1 MRVLVL
7 GGYGAVGNV
16 ICRDLAKHPNIDE
29 VVCAGRSLEK
39 AEAFVKRYRNE
50 KISAM
55 KVDLFDVEDLQK
67 AVKGFDIVINAVDY
81 RFNLRVM
88 KACVDAGASYQD
100 LAFGGSYETMNLPMV
115 EAYKKQ
121 LEFDEAFKEKG
132 LVALM
137 NTGEDPGI
145 SNLMAGYAADHMDH
159 LYEVRIKDCDVIDS
173 AEPISV
179 WSPRLLWIDMVDKP
193 KVYENGVYKELEP
206 FSGEEV
212 YNFPDPLGP
221 QPCYHHAH
229 EEVITMP
236 LHLKDLKYVEFKMG
250 GPDMPFA
257 KAVYDYGLVSTKPVR
272 VGDVEVV
279 PFEVFIAVSPPTI
292 RPHEVEEKIEK
303 GILEEE
309 IACIL
314 LDVKGERRGKDVE
327 ATYYS
332 ILKLTDVNKLMKGAT
347 ATSYFVGIGAVVFT
361 ELLAENRLKSRG
373 TVSPEAL
380 EKKEKEAAIRKLEEK
395 GIVIKKIEHTTI

>member
-1 MRVLVL
+1 MRILVL

-16 ICRDLAKHPNIDE
+16 ICRELVKHPNVDE

-39 AEAFVKRYRNE
+39 AEAFVERYRNE
-50 KISAM
+50 KLSAM
-55 KVDLFDVEDLQK
+55 KVDLFDIEELRK
-67 AVKGFDIVINAVDY
+67 AVKDFDIVINAVDY
-81 RFNLRVM
+81 RFNLRIM
-88 KACVDAGASYQD
+88 KACVETGVSYQD
-100 LAFGGSYETMNLPMV
+100 LAFGKSYETMKLTIV
-115 EAYKKQ
+115 DAYKKQ
-121 LEFDEAFKEKG
+121 LELDDAFKQNG
-132 LVALM
+132 TVALM

-145 SNLMAGYAADHMDH
+145 SNLIAGYAADHMDH
-159 LYEVRIKDCDVIDS
+159 LYEVRIKDCDILKS
-173 AEPISV
+173 KEPISV

-193 KVYENGVYKELEP
+193 TVYEDGVYKKLEP
-206 FSGEEV
+206 FSGEEI
-212 YNFPDPLGP
+212 YNFPEPIGP

-229 EEVITMP
+229 EEVITLP
-236 LHLKDLKYVEFKMG
+236 LHLKDLRYVEFKMG

-257 KAVYDYGLVSTKPVR
+257 KAVYEYGLVSTKPVR
-272 VGDVEVV
+272 VGDVEVA

-332 ILKLTDVNKLMKGAT
+332 ILKLTDVNKLMKGTT

-380 EKKEKEAAIRKLEEK
+380 EKEEKEAAIRKLEEK

>member
-1 MRVLVL
+1 MRILVL
-7 GGYGAVGNV
+7 GGYGAIGNV
-16 ICRDLAKHPNIDE
+16 ICRELVKHPNIDE

-39 AEAFVKRYRNE
+39 AEAFVERYRNE
-50 KISAM
+50 KLSAM
-55 KVDLFDVEDLQK
+55 RVDLFDVEELRK
-67 AVKGFDIVINAVDY
+67 AVKGFDIAINAVDY

-88 KACVDAGASYQD
+88 KACVEAGASYQD
-100 LAFGGSYETMNLPMV
+100 LAFGKSYETMKLTIV
-115 EAYKKQ
+115 DAYKKQ
-121 LEFDEAFKEKG
+121 LELDDAFKQNG
-132 LVALM
+132 IVALM

-159 LYEVRIKDCDVIDS
+159 LYEVRIKDCDILKS
-173 AEPISV
+173 KEPISV

-193 KVYENGVYKELEP
+193 TVYENGVYKKLEP
-206 FSGEEV
+206 FSGEEI
-212 YNFPDPLGP
+212 YNFPEPIGP

-229 EEVITMP
+229 EEVITLP
-236 LHLKDLKYVEFKMG
+236 LHLKDLRYVEFKMG

-257 KAVYDYGLVSTKPVR
+257 KAVYEYGLVSTKPVK
-272 VGDVEVV
+272 VGGMEVA

-314 LDVKGERRGKDVE
+314 LDVKGERKGKDVE
-327 ATYYS
+327 TTYYS
-332 ILKLTDVNKLMKGAT
+332 ILKLTDVNKLMKGTT

-380 EKKEKEAAIRKLEEK
+380 EKEEKEAAIRKLEEK